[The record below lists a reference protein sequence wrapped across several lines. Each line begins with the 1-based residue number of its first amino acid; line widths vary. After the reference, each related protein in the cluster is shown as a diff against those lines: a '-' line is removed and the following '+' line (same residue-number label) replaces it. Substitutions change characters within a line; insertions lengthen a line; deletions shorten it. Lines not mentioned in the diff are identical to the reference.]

1 MPEKDED
8 IQLIKS
14 KKMLS
19 RWGKIAIDTNM
30 KISKEQR
37 QIQERNDKELVLSY
51 LYDKGEDVLA
61 LAESQFQIQTKA
73 VIKRIAE
80 LIKNGNIKEKIPG
93 GVLLA
98 LFRSLGMNLKIK
110 TSIKIEDH
118 GKMLSFSEKLRNDY
132 GENPS

>member
-8 IQLIKS
+8 IELIKS

-61 LAESQFQIQTKA
+61 LGESQFQIQTKT